1 MGAPGSGTPGTLG
14 PLRGRASLPP
24 VGVTDSPRRLLPLY
38 FFPSPASPL
47 LIPAS
52 LLKSQ
57 LVFVFCFYGSI
68 NESRARFDLIFV
80 VIVIFS
86 SLFFST
92 RLLTRPQNLN
102 RTGPSPARPRGSPR
116 AQGQGQR
123 PLRWGSVGVRGG
135 GGSCPE
141 SSGCSPVLHAV

>member
-1 MGAPGSGTPGTLG
+1 M
-14 PLRGRASLPP
+14 
-24 VGVTDSPRRLLPLY
+24 LY
-38 FFPSPASPL
+38 FFPSLASPL
-47 LIPAS
+47 LGPAS
-52 LLKSQ
+52 LLQNQ

-92 RLLTRPQNLN
+92 QLLTRPQNLN
-102 RTGPSPARPRGSPR
+102 RTGPSPARPPGSPG

-123 PLRWGSVGVRGG
+123 LL
-135 GGSCPE
+135 E
-141 SSGCSPVLHAV
+141 D